1 MAGGMT
7 KAEPSAMQRRPPPAL
22 AVVDWLLT
30 GASEQQVR
38 EALETNYPDADANQ
52 IMASVKSHLS
62 AAGNPDTSAVK
73 GWAIMAYRSLYQKML
88 ATGDYDGCRKV
99 IKEITLLAV

>member
-1 MAGGMT
+1 MT
-7 KAEPSAMQRRPPPAL
+7 KAEPAPIQRRPPPAL

-38 EALETNYPDADANQ
+38 EALEANYPEVNASE

-62 AAGNPDTSAVK
+62 AAGNPDASAVK

>member
-1 MAGGMT
+1 MT
-7 KAEPSAMQRRPPPAL
+7 KAESTALQQKPPPAL

-30 GASEQQVR
+30 GASEHQVR
-38 EALETNYPDADANQ
+38 EALEQNYPDADANK
-52 IMASVKSHLS
+52 IMASVKTHLA
-62 AAGNPDTSAVK
+62 AAGNPDANAVK

>member
-1 MAGGMT
+1 MT
-7 KAEPSAMQRRPPPAL
+7 KAESSAIRQKPPPAL

-30 GASEQQVR
+30 GASEHQVK
-38 EALETNYPDADANQ
+38 EALEQNYPDVDANE
-52 IMASVKSHLS
+52 IMSSVKNHLA
-62 AAGNPDTSAVK
+62 AAGNPDASAVK
-73 GWAIMAYRSLYQKML
+73 GWAIMAYRGLYQKML

>member
-1 MAGGMT
+1 MT
-7 KAEPSAMQRRPPPAL
+7 KVEPGASQRKPPPAL

-38 EALETNYPDADANQ
+38 EALETNYPEADAGK
-52 IMASVKSHLS
+52 IMGSVKAHLA
-62 AAGNPDTSAVK
+62 AAGNPDVNAVK
-73 GWAIMAYRSLYQKML
+73 GWAIMAYRGLYQKML

-99 IKEITLLAV
+99 IKEITLLAT

>member
-1 MAGGMT
+1 MT
-7 KAEPSAMQRRPPPAL
+7 KANPAAIQQKPPPAL

-38 EALETNYPDADANQ
+38 EALESNYPEVDAGE
-52 IMASVKSHLS
+52 IMGSVRAHLA
-62 AAGNPDTSAVK
+62 AAGNPDVNAIK

-99 IKEITLLAV
+99 IKEITLLAT

>member
-1 MAGGMT
+1 MT
-7 KAEPSAMQRRPPPAL
+7 RANPGAIQRKPPPAL

-38 EALETNYPDADANQ
+38 EALEVNYPEADASE
-52 IMASVKSHLS
+52 IMRSVKVHLA
-62 AAGNPDTSAVK
+62 AAGNPDANAVK
-73 GWAIMAYRSLYQKML
+73 GWAIMAYRSLYQKMM

-99 IKEITLLAV
+99 IKEITLLAT

>member
-1 MAGGMT
+1 MT
-7 KAEPSAMQRRPPPAL
+7 KVEPGAIQCKPPPAL

-38 EALETNYPDADANQ
+38 EALQANYPDANAGEV
-52 IMASVKSHLS
+52 MGSVQVHLA
-62 AAGNPDTSAVK
+62 AAGNPDANAVK

-88 ATGDYDGCRKV
+88 ATGDYDGCRKI
-99 IKEITLLAV
+99 IKEITLLAT

>member
-1 MAGGMT
+1 MT
-7 KAEPSAMQRRPPPAL
+7 RAEPGAIQRKPPPAL

-38 EALETNYPDADANQ
+38 EALETNYPETDASK
-52 IMASVKSHLS
+52 IMGSVKNHLA
-62 AAGNPDTSAVK
+62 AAGNPDVSAVK

-99 IKEITLLAV
+99 IKEITLLAT

>member
-1 MAGGMT
+1 MT
-7 KAEPSAMQRRPPPAL
+7 KVENGAIQGKPPAAL

-30 GASEQQVR
+30 GASEQQIR
-38 EALETNYPDADANQ
+38 EALETNYPEANANE
-52 IMASVKSHLS
+52 IMGSVQAHLS
-62 AAGNPDTSAVK
+62 AAGNPDANAVK

-99 IKEITLLAV
+99 IKEITLLAA

>member
-1 MAGGMT
+1 MT
-7 KAEPSAMQRRPPPAL
+7 RAEPGAIQRKPPPAL

-38 EALETNYPDADANQ
+38 EALQANYPDANASE
-52 IMASVKSHLS
+52 IMGSVQVHLA
-62 AAGNPDTSAVK
+62 AAGNPDASAVK

-88 ATGDYDGCRKV
+88 ATGDYDGCRKI
-99 IKEITLLAV
+99 IKEITLLAT

>member
-1 MAGGMT
+1 MT
-7 KAEPSAMQRRPPPAL
+7 KAEPGTIQRKPPPAL

-38 EALETNYPDADANQ
+38 EALQANYPDAN
-52 IMASVKSHLS
+52 ASEVMRSVQVHLA
-62 AAGNPDTSAVK
+62 AAGNPDANAVK

-88 ATGDYDGCRKV
+88 ATGDYDGCRKI
-99 IKEITLLAV
+99 IKEITLLAT

>member
-1 MAGGMT
+1 MT
-7 KAEPSAMQRRPPPAL
+7 KADHGAIQRKPPAAL

-38 EALETNYPDADANQ
+38 EALESNYPEVNASKT
-52 IMASVKSHLS
+52 MESVKGHLA
-62 AAGNPDTSAVK
+62 AAGNPDVNAVR

-99 IKEITLLAV
+99 IKEITMLAT

>member
-1 MAGGMT
+1 MT
-7 KAEPSAMQRRPPPAL
+7 RVEPGVIQHKPPPAL

-38 EALETNYPDADANQ
+38 EALQANYPDANAGEVIGSVQVHLAAAGKPDAN
-52 IMASVKSHLS
+52 
-62 AAGNPDTSAVK
+62 AVK

-88 ATGDYDGCRKV
+88 ATGDYDGCRKI
-99 IKEITLLAV
+99 IKEITLLAT

>member
-1 MAGGMT
+1 MT
-7 KAEPSAMQRRPPPAL
+7 KADPQSIQRRPPPAL

-38 EALETNYPDADANQ
+38 EALSQNYPEVDANE
-52 IMASVKSHLS
+52 IMGTVKSHLA
-62 AAGNPDTSAVK
+62 AAGNPDVNAVK

-99 IKEITLLAV
+99 IKEITILAT

>member
-1 MAGGMT
+1 MT
-7 KAEPSAMQRRPPPAL
+7 KDKPAAIQRKPPPAL

-38 EALETNYPDADANQ
+38 EALKQNYPDADANAV
-52 IMASVKSHLS
+52 MASVKSHLAS
-62 AAGNPDTSAVK
+62 AGNPDVMAVK

-99 IKEITLLAV
+99 IKEITLLAT

>member
-1 MAGGMT
+1 MT
-7 KAEPSAMQRRPPPAL
+7 KVEPGAIQSKPPAAL

-30 GASEQQVR
+30 GVSEQQVR
-38 EALETNYPDADANQ
+38 EALKANYPDADANQ
-52 IMASVKSHLS
+52 IMGAVKGHLT
-62 AAGNPDTSAVK
+62 AAGNPEKDAVK

-99 IKEITLLAV
+99 IKEITLLAM

>member
-1 MAGGMT
+1 MT
-7 KAEPSAMQRRPPPAL
+7 KAEAIQQKPPAAL

-38 EALETNYPDADANQ
+38 EALQANYPDANANE
-52 IMASVKSHLS
+52 IMGSVKIHLA
-62 AAGNPDTSAVK
+62 AAGNPDVNAVK

-99 IKEITLLAV
+99 IKEITLLAT

>member
-1 MAGGMT
+1 MT
-7 KAEPSAMQRRPPPAL
+7 RVKPGAIQRKPPPAL

-38 EALETNYPDADANQ
+38 EALQANYPDANAGE
-52 IMASVKSHLS
+52 IMGSVQVHLA
-62 AAGNPDTSAVK
+62 AAGNPDANAVK

-99 IKEITLLAV
+99 IKEITLLAT

>member
-1 MAGGMT
+1 MT
-7 KAEPSAMQRRPPPAL
+7 KVETGVIQHKPPPAL

-38 EALETNYPDADANQ
+38 EALETNYPEANANK
-52 IMASVKSHLS
+52 IMGSVKSHLA
-62 AAGNPDTSAVK
+62 AAGNPDANAVK

-88 ATGDYDGCRKV
+88 APGDYDGCRKV
-99 IKEITLLAV
+99 IKEITLLAA

>member
-1 MAGGMT
+1 MT
-7 KAEPSAMQRRPPPAL
+7 RVEPGAIQRKPPPTL

-38 EALETNYPDADANQ
+38 EALQANYPDANAGE
-52 IMASVKSHLS
+52 IMGSVQVHLA
-62 AAGNPDTSAVK
+62 AAGNPDANAVK

-88 ATGDYDGCRKV
+88 ATGDYDGCRKI
-99 IKEITLLAV
+99 IKEITLLAT

>member
-1 MAGGMT
+1 MT
-7 KAEPSAMQRRPPPAL
+7 RAEPGPIQHKPPPAL

-38 EALETNYPDADANQ
+38 EALRANYPDANAAE
-52 IMASVKSHLS
+52 IMGSVQVHLA
-62 AAGNPDTSAVK
+62 AAGNPDANAVK

-99 IKEITLLAV
+99 IKEITLLAT